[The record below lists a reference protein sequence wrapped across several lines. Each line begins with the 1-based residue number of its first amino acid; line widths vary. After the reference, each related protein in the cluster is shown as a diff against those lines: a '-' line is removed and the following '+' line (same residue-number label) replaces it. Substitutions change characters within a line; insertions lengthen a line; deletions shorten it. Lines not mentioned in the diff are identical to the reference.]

1 MLLFAPGLAELYFL
15 RSLSSNALVSS
26 SSMLAPRD
34 LLEKARTFV
43 GSIIWNDLSSTQS
56 LILDTEAAQ
65 DEGILDLKASRLS
78 LTRGCVRKKC
88 FQTVKRRHLLK
99 VSTSN
104 SVTIDVDLSIPNRI
118 PDLDLNSEL
127 ALFGKKASALSP
139 ARHWNYKYLKK
150 KMTFESSQLMVPA
163 VEFH

>member
-1 MLLFAPGLAELYFL
+1 M
-15 RSLSSNALVSS
+15 
-26 SSMLAPRD
+26 
-34 LLEKARTFV
+34 
-43 GSIIWNDLSSTQS
+43 
-56 LILDTEAAQ
+56 
-65 DEGILDLKASRLS
+65 
-78 LTRGCVRKKC
+78 
-88 FQTVKRRHLLK
+88 LK

-139 ARHWNYKYLKK
+139 AGIENYLKK